1 MKKYEILWAI
11 IGAILLVIGDYHAY
25 HLATNGAR
33 EEKLYCGT
41 VVYRSSDEITIKYGT
56 KTKLYLGVEF
66 EDGVGR
72 HAIETDVDNYISKK
86 VGDHVCFSLTKA
98 QVGIKENTLLDVLL
112 TTFAFISASTTLA
125 LSIAFLVKLVIRFNR
140 WIDKE

>member
-1 MKKYEILWAI
+1 MKKSEILWTI

-25 HLATNGAR
+25 QFATKGAH

-56 KTKLYLGVEF
+56 KTELYLGVEF

-72 HAIETDVDNYISKK
+72 HAIETDVDTYISKK

-98 QVGIKENTLLDVLL
+98 QVGIEENVLPQVLL
-112 TTFAFISASTTLA
+112 TTFAFISALVTLA
-125 LSIAFLVKLVIRFNR
+125 LTIAFLVKSAIRFNR